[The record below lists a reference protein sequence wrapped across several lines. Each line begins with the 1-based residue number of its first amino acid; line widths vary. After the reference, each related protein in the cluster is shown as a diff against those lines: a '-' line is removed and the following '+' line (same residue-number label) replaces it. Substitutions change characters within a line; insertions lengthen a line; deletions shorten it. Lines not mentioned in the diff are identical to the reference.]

1 MIQQNR
7 RQFLKQAAM
16 AAAAGALTGALPADF
31 NGLAEGA
38 DQLTWA
44 KAPCRFCGT
53 GCGVMVGVKNGRVV
67 AVQGDLENPVNRGL
81 LCAKGYHVG
90 SALYGEDRLK
100 EPMVRK
106 NGKLTPVSWDEAIDT
121 VARFVQKN
129 PDTFGVYGSGQ
140 WTITE
145 GYTAMKFLKG
155 GCSSNHLDPNA
166 RLCMA
171 SAVVG
176 MITTYGVDEPAGS
189 YDDFDLCDTVILWG
203 NNPAEMHPV
212 LWSRI
217 VDRRSKGEKVEIIDL
232 ATRRTRSTESADHY
246 IEFTPQG
253 DLAIANGICRYLV
266 KSGHGR
272 YDRDWVYKNCVFRK
286 GEDGVGEPMS
296 FDDYA
301 AWLETYTPEYVQKVA
316 GITPRQL
323 ELLAARFA
331 DPDRKILSLWCMGM
345 NQHTRGTWINNLV
358 YNVHFLSGKFGKPGS
373 TAFSLTGQPSACG
386 TCREVGTLAH
396 ALPGGRVVANEMHR
410 SQVEATWKL
419 PPGRLNP
426 KPGFHAV
433 AMFEGLESG
442 TLKGAWVQVTNP
454 AQSMPNLNE
463 LTSKLKER
471 FLVVSDIYPTVTTD
485 VAEVVLP
492 SACWVEKNGLFGNSE
507 RRTQQWFKMV
517 EPPGNARDDV
527 WQMIAVA
534 HRLYELGFAG
544 MKDMNGKFL
553 FTITDENGKEIEAWK
568 WDVFRKHNVDRFLFE
583 EYRPLTHMKQKNVAP
598 YDVLVKNR
606 GLRWP
611 VVQQE
616 DGTWKET
623 SRRFVRGEDP
633 FVNPEREIDFY
644 WGKVEKG
651 KATILARPYQAPP
664 EMPDKKYPFW
674 LCTGRVLEHW
684 HTGTMTRRVPQL
696 HSAMPKA
703 YVELHP
709 VDAGKLNI
717 STGDKVRI
725 TSRRGTIELSAWLN
739 GRSLPAKGSVFV
751 PFFEETALINKVTLH
766 AFCPLSNEPDY
777 KKCAVKIEK
786 V

>member
-1 MIQQNR
+1 MIQQKR
-7 RQFLKQAAM
+7 RAFLKQAAM
-16 AAAAGALTGALPADF
+16 AAAAGALSGTLPTDF

-53 GCGVMVGVKNGRVV
+53 GCGVMVGVKNGKVV

-90 SALYGEDRLK
+90 SALYGSDRLTQ
-100 EPMVRK
+100 PMIRK
-106 NGKLTPVSWDEAIDT
+106 NGTLQPVSWEEAIDT
-121 VARFVQKN
+121 VARFVFEHSAE
-129 PDTFGVYGSGQ
+129 FGIYGSGQ
-140 WTITE
+140 WTIPE

-189 YDDFDLCDTVILWG
+189 YDDFDECDTVVLWG

-217 VDRRSKGEKVEIIDL
+217 VDRRSKGEKIEIFDL
-232 ATRRTRSTESADHY
+232 ATRRTRSTEAADHY
-246 IEFTPQG
+246 VEFLPQG

-266 KSGHGR
+266 QSGRGR
-272 YDRDWVYKNCVFRK
+272 YDREWVEKNCVFRE
-286 GEDGVGEPMS
+286 GEDAAGKPLS

-301 AWLETYTPEYVQKVA
+301 AWLETYTPAYVEKVA
-316 GITPRQL
+316 GVPPHQL
-323 ELLAARFA
+323 ERLASTFA
-331 DPDRKILSLWCMGM
+331 DPKRKVLSLWCMGM

-396 ALPGGRVVANEMHR
+396 ALPGGRLVANEVHR
-410 SQVEATWKL
+410 SHVETAWNL
-419 PPGRLNP
+419 PSGRLNP
-426 KPGFHAV
+426 KPGFHTV
-433 AMFEGLESG
+433 AMFDGLQSG

-454 AQSMPNLNE
+454 AQSMPNLHQ
-463 LTSKLKER
+463 LTDRLKER
-471 FLVVSDIYPTVTTD
+471 FMVVSDIYPTVTTD
-485 VAEVVLP
+485 VATVVLP
-492 SACWVEKNGLFGNSE
+492 SACWVEKNGVFGNSE

-517 EPPGNARDDV
+517 EPPGDARDDV

-534 HRLYELGFAG
+534 RRLYEMGFAG
-544 MKDMNGKFL
+544 MKDKDGKFL
-553 FTITDENGKEIEAWK
+553 FTIQDAFGKEIEAWK
-568 WDVFRKHNVDRFLFE
+568 WDVFRKHNVDRELFE
-583 EYRPLTHMKQKNVAP
+583 EYRPLTHLKQKNVAP
-598 YDVLVKNR
+598 YDELVKNR

-611 VVQQE
+611 VTEQA

-633 FVNPEREIDFY
+633 FASPDREIDFY

-651 KATILARPYQAPP
+651 KATIWARPYQAPP
-664 EMPDKKYPFW
+664 EIPDDKYPFW
-674 LCTGRVLEHW
+674 LSTGRVLEHW

-696 HSAMPKA
+696 NAAMPKA
-703 YVELHP
+703 YVEFHP
-709 VDAGKLNI
+709 LDARKLNI
-717 STGDKVRI
+717 STGDQVKI
-725 TSRRGTIELSAWLN
+725 TSRRGSIELPAWIN
-739 GRSLPAKGSVFV
+739 GRSLPQKGSVFV
-751 PFFEETALINKVTLH
+751 PFFEETALINQVTLH
-766 AFCPLSNEPDY
+766 EFCPLSKEPDY

>member
-1 MIQQNR
+1 MIQTNR

-67 AVQGDLENPVNRGL
+67 AVQGDLANPVNRGL

-100 EPMVRK
+100 EPLVRK

-121 VARFVQKN
+121 VARFVMKN
-129 PDTFGVYGSGQ
+129 SDEFGIYGSGQ
-140 WTITE
+140 WTIPE

-232 ATRRTRSTESADHY
+232 GTRRTRSTEAADHY

-272 YDRDWVYKNCVFRK
+272 YDRDWVDKNCVFRK
-286 GEDGVGEPMS
+286 GEDGAGQPMS

-323 ELLAARFA
+323 ELLASRFA
-331 DPDRKILSLWCMGM
+331 DHDLKILSLWCMGM

-419 PPGRLNP
+419 PAGRLNP

-433 AMFEGLESG
+433 AMFEGLQSG
-442 TLKGAWVQVTNP
+442 VLKGAWVQVTNP
-454 AQSMPNLNE
+454 AQSMPNLNG
-463 LTSKLKER
+463 LTSKLRER

-544 MKDMNGKFL
+544 MKDKYGKFL
-553 FTITDENGKEIEAWK
+553 FTVTDDSGKEIEAWK
-568 WDVFRKHNVDRFLFE
+568 WDEFRKHNVDRFLFE
-583 EYRPLTHMKQKNVAP
+583 EYRPLTHLKQKNLAP
-598 YDVLVKNR
+598 YDVLAKNR

-651 KATILARPYQAPP
+651 KATIWARPYQAPP
-664 EMPDKKYPFW
+664 EVPDKKYPFW

-696 HSAMPKA
+696 HNAMPKA

-725 TSRRGTIELSAWLN
+725 TSRRGTLELPAWLN

-751 PFFEETALINKVTLH
+751 PFFEETALINKVTLD
-766 AFCPLSNEPDY
+766 AYCPLSKEPDY